1 MLGLK
6 KITSIKNIIRNRKI
20 KVIALCMVLFGV
32 IGITYTL
39 KNNKIKP
46 KEVTIEKVI
55 KKNLTE
61 TTIATGNIE
70 AKYRNNII
78 LNSTQKVLKIGVQ
91 EGQAVKKGD
100 VLLILDSSDLENQL
114 QKFQINLENAKLTLN
129 QMLKTGLAAE
139 KSASENSLSQAK
151 YSVENA
157 QRKYDDL
164 KKKYAQNEVLFSSGV
179 IAQSQLDESKKNS
192 EDATTELKS
201 AEDSLTNAKNILN
214 DTNNNSENKILNQK
228 NQIALIQNDIENYKK
243 KIDDSKIVANID
255 GKVIKIDAKENQ
267 FPSSGDQIIIDDVS
281 EYKVA
286 VDLTQYDALKVAKG
300 QKANIKIKGSKDSYS
315 GTVTEIGQLAEVK
328 TAISGGNQ
336 EYKVKISVV
345 IDNPKEEVKSGY
357 ETDVQFIFKEK
368 DESIA
373 IGFDG
378 IKEDK
383 TTGQKY
389 VYVVNS
395 NNIVSKKYIN
405 VGIESE
411 YYVEITE
418 GLGEGESYVLNPPES
433 LIEGDLVSQGS
444 SSKTSANG
452 SSKK

>member
-1 MLGLK
+1 MLWLK
-6 KITSIKNIIRNRKI
+6 KITSIKNISWNKKT
-20 KVIALCMVLFGV
+20 KVIALSIVLIGV

-39 KNNKIKP
+39 KNNTVKP

-55 KKNLTE
+55 KRNLTE

-78 LNSTQKVLKIGVQ
+78 LNSTQKVLKIGIQ
-91 EGQAVKKGD
+91 EGQSVKKGD
-100 VLLILDSSDLENQL
+100 GLIMLDSSDLENQL

-129 QMLKTGLAAE
+129 QMVKTGLAAE

-164 KKKYAQNEVLFSSGV
+164 KKKYSQNEVLFSSGA
-179 IAQSQLDESKKNS
+179 IAQSQLDESKKNA
-192 EDATTELKS
+192 EDAATGLKS
-201 AEDSLTNAKNILN
+201 AEDSLTNAKNTLN
-214 DTNNNSENKILNQK
+214 DTNNSSESKISNQK
-228 NQIALIQNDIENYKK
+228 NQIALIQNDIDNYKK

-281 EYKVA
+281 EYKVS
-286 VDLTQYDALKVAKG
+286 VDLKQYDALKVAKG

-315 GTVTEIGQLAEVK
+315 GTVTEIGQLAEAK
-328 TAISGGNQ
+328 TSISGGNQ

-357 ETDVQFIFKEK
+357 EADVQFIFKEK

-373 IGFDG
+373 VGFDG

-383 TTGQKY
+383 ATGKKY

-411 YYVEITE
+411 YYVEITD

-444 SSKTSANG
+444 SSKTSTNG

>member
-201 AEDSLTNAKNILN
+201 AENSLTNAKNILN

>member
-39 KNNKIKP
+39 KNNTVKP

-55 KKNLTE
+55 KRNLTE
-61 TTIATGNIE
+61 TTTATGNIE

-201 AEDSLTNAKNILN
+201 AENSLTNAKNILN